1 MSPVQR
7 WPLLPQPGPLES
19 LSSWLNRLAD
29 LYEMPVKE
37 LLTRNL
43 GLVDLAVPADLDYDP
58 TMTMLHAAGTALR
71 LVADGT
77 IIAFG
82 RLASTMG
89 PEHRHIYDR
98 DRPAPH
104 RGSWQEVMAEMDAA
118 LTLARTD
125 RDSARQLLIL
135 LTLGCRTLDWF
146 EEERAF
152 LFGVGVPAEFLPG
165 AHDLGRTDLA

>member
-58 TMTMLHAAGTALR
+58 TMTMLHAAAPPC
-71 LVADGT
+71 AW
-77 IIAFG
+77 
-82 RLASTMG
+82 SPMG
-89 PEHRHIYDR
+89 PSSLSAASPPRWGQSTGTSTT
-98 DRPAPH
+98 ATGPH
-104 RGSWQEVMAEMDAA
+104 RTAVPGRRSWPRW
-118 LTLARTD
+118 TRPSPWRARTE
-125 RDSARQLLIL
+125 
-135 LTLGCRTLDWF
+135 T
-146 EEERAF
+146 
-152 LFGVGVPAEFLPG
+152 PPG
-165 AHDLGRTDLA
+165 SS